1 MPRANVRKNTV
12 IHNELKIVGKSGIYC
27 FLPYAT
33 LDKHGKAVFKIG
45 MTTRDFADRIEDYH
59 TYYPMGVYM
68 VFMLTYE
75 KMRGFSRLSAAEKKT
90 KKKVLEEAVM
100 HAVAEDFGGK
110 RMQFHSRPGRTGVAP
125 RSEWVYA
132 SYEQI
137 EQAFEKIQTE
147 HGGTLHKGHLGD
159 IDETYKLDKKAKNT
173 YEAKILYTVGL

>member
-12 IHNELKIVGKSGIYC
+12 IHDELKIVGKSGIYC
-27 FLPYAT
+27 FLPYET
-33 LDKHGKAVFKIG
+33 IDKVSKKAVFKIG

-59 TYYPMGVYM
+59 TYYPLGVYM
-68 VFMLTYE
+68 VFLLTYE

-100 HAVAEDFGGK
+100 EAVRDSGGQ

-132 SYEQI
+132 SYAQI
-137 EQAFEKIQTE
+137 EQAFEKVQTDN
-147 HGGTLHKGHLGD
+147 GGVLHKGHLDD
-159 IDETYKLDKKAKNT
+159 INETYALNKKAKNI
-173 YEAKILYTVGL
+173 YEAKILYTVEV